1 MYLPLTKGLAIYRQ
15 NHTKSVYIRLRI
27 EGKEIKRSLK
37 TSDVEEAK
45 TRAWQLKFEYEGKVK
60 AGISIQAN
68 KVLSINDA
76 CRSIVEQLKEKKP
89 FKSVYKDYIR
99 NYEQYIIPYFKRCSI
114 EDLTSK
120 KIRLYFESQSFSKT
134 TLTTNRTCFNKIF
147 SYLEEEELLKRKD
160 FPSLPK
166 DIKTIKNNIGVDI
179 KEEDL
184 SKIEDFIT
192 SEEWLNQPNINYK
205 TKEYR
210 EIFPYVFKL
219 LLETGIRTGEEM
231 NNLKYSDIEKHE
243 GNLYIRIRKGKT
255 KDYNQ
260 REVLLNKE
268 AIRSI
273 LEIAEITTKNEV
285 TKNDLF
291 KIKDRYIFESSFGK
305 IADWCKLFDN
315 AIKKLSTI
323 HNLKHKYTLYSCRH
337 TYITKQ
343 LLRGIDMYILAKQVG
358 NSLEMIQKHYDHVQ
372 LRDSKNANKLLRGK
386 RGMQVIF

>member
-1 MYLPLTKGLAIYRQ
+1 MYIPLTKGLAVYRQ
-15 NHTKSVYIRLRI
+15 KHTKSIYVRLRI
-27 EGKEIKRSLK
+27 AGKEIKRSLK
-37 TSDVEEAK
+37 TSDIEEAK
-45 TRAWQLKFEYEGKVK
+45 SRAWHLKFEYEGKVK

-68 KVLSINDA
+68 MVLSINDA
-76 CRSIVEQLKEKKP
+76 CRSIVEQLKERKP

-99 NYEQYIIPYFKRCSI
+99 NYEQYITPYFKRRSI

-120 KIRLYFESQSFSKT
+120 NIRLYFESQSFSKT
-134 TLTTNRTCFNKIF
+134 TLTTNRTCFNKLF
-147 SYLEEEELLKRKD
+147 LYLEEEDLLKKKD
-160 FPSLPK
+160 FPSLPS

-179 KEEDL
+179 KEDDL
-184 SKIEDFIT
+184 IKIEDFIT
-192 SEEWLNQPNINYK
+192 SEDWLNQININYK

-210 EIFPYVFKL
+210 EIFPNVFRL

-231 NNLKYSDIEKHE
+231 NNLKYSDLEKHE
-243 GNLYIRIRKGKT
+243 GNFYVKIRKGKT

-273 LEIAEITTKNEV
+273 LKIARITTKNEV
-285 TKNDLF
+285 TKNDLI

-315 AIKKLSTI
+315 AIKKLSAT

-343 LLRGIDMYILAKQVG
+343 LLKGIDMYILAKQVG
-358 NSLEMIQKHYDHVQ
+358 NSLEMIQKHYDHVK

-386 RGMQVIF
+386 RGIEVIF